1 MNSVFDIV
9 LPVFGILMLGYVA
22 ARAGAFDESAN
33 RGLSLFVFTFSLPL
47 LLFQAIA
54 TANLPSDIP
63 WSFLVAYYG
72 GTFMAM
78 ALAMSIGRFM
88 FGRRLDEQG
97 VVALG
102 GGFSNV
108 SMLGIPLIIASF
120 GQQAA
125 LPLFI
130 LLSVHALTLLPVITA
145 IIEAGRGRNQRF
157 HLVLLSIGRG
167 LATNPIILGLAA
179 GLTCN
184 LTGLVL
190 PGNVLAITKS
200 LGGAAVPCSLFV
212 LGASIARYRIAG
224 NVAEPLMLVA
234 IKNVVHPAIVWLLAT
249 QVFELPKLW
258 SLVAVTLAALPTGV
272 TAYLFAQRYQ
282 TCVANTATTILIS
295 TGFSALT
302 LSALVYLLAIT

>member
-47 LLFQAIA
+47 LLFQVIA
-54 TANLPSDIP
+54 MANLASDIP

-125 LPLFI
+125 LP
-130 LLSVHALTLLPVITA
+130 LTLLPVITA

-224 NVAEPLMLVA
+224 HIAEPLMLVA